1 MQVVDRIY
9 PNIAI
14 HAQASGRHSTTD
26 PPLAQLPPILH
37 DILEPDPGEFWIGG
51 DFSGQEVWIGAAESN
66 DTLLLNQLQQ
76 GWDSHTLALCD
87 GLGWSYPKFR
97 DEPTKDTEW
106 LHRCGLSK
114 TSFARWRRWFK
125 ACRLSLSYGKKPQF
139 VYLIPGSLQLGITPA
154 KGEQIARR
162 YLAKHPALEPYWERL
177 ENQINKHGIVKSFTG
192 RRRILYDKGDKRKRE
207 GFNGPMQQG
216 GTDILNLTI
225 CRVCN
230 AFPESRYVYGVHDSF
245 WFSFP
250 KMWGKLVSTR
260 PITFLEMQ
268 KEAQE
273 EENNVK
279 VSKVQKIVMEPFMI
293 NGHECSIPV
302 DWKFRGL

>member
-51 DFSGQEVWIGAAESN
+51 DFSGQEVWVIAAESN
-66 DTLLLNQLQQ
+66 DIPTLESLRL
-76 GWDSHTLALCD
+76 GHDTHTLALCD
-87 GLGWSYPKFR
+87 AMQWEYPTNCTKPGTDTVWLKSYGI
-97 DEPTKDTEW
+97 EDT
-106 LHRCGLSK
+106 
-114 TSFARWRRWFK
+114 FIQWRKWFK
-125 ACRLSLSYGKKPQF
+125 SCRLAMNYGKKAQLL
-139 VYLIPGSLQLGITPA
+139 YLVPGSTQLGITPA

-162 YLAKHPALEPYWERL
+162 YLVKHPALEPYWERL

-216 GTDILNLTI
+216 GTDILNITI

-250 KMWGKLVSTR
+250 K
-260 PITFLEMQ
+260 
-268 KEAQE
+268 E

-279 VSKVQKIVMEPFMI
+279 VSKVQKIVMEPFII

>member
-1 MQVVDRIY
+1 MNVVDRIY

-51 DFSGQEVWIGAAESN
+51 DFSGQEVWIISAEAN
-66 DTLLLNQLQQ
+66 DIPTLEVLNK
-76 GWDSHTLALCD
+76 GWDSHTIALCEGMD
-87 GLGWSYPKFR
+87 W
-97 DEPTKDTEW
+97 PTPINCKDPDKDTIW
-106 LHRCGLSK
+106 LSSIGLTQQK
-114 TSFARWRRWFK
+114 FKKCRKWFK
-125 ACRLSLSYGKKPQF
+125 SGRLAMNYDKQPRFL
-139 VYLIPGSLQLGITPA
+139 YLVPGSLNLGITQQQ
-154 KGEQIARR
+154 GEKIGNR
-162 YLAKHPALEPYWERL
+162 YLDKHPALKQYQERL
-177 ENQINKHGIVKSFTG
+177 KEQINKHGIVKSFTG

-207 GFNGPMQQG
+207 GLNGPMQQG
-216 GTDILNLTI
+216 GSDILNITI

-230 AFPESRYVYGVHDSF
+230 TFPESRYVYGVHDSF

-250 KMWGKLVSTR
+250 K
-260 PITFLEMQ
+260 
-268 KEAQE
+268 E
-273 EENNVK
+273 EKNNVK
-279 VSKVQKIVMEPFMI
+279 VSKVQKIVMQPFMI